1 MRTRRTGFL
10 RLALVGVAAA
20 TVLAGCGGGGN
31 VDSGGF
37 TPGQFGAAQNAL
49 AVLGPTSVYDLAL
62 KTSLTFA
69 SPPTACVVHIETTTP
84 LTFRV
89 FMTWIPNQS
98 ILGRGTGR
106 PFAWLSAV
114 IGTNGLQGDYS
125 FHSGNEVT
133 EAALRAQYGDV
144 FNTPVEKCL
153 VLENRRFGLLPA
165 A

>member
-1 MRTRRTGFL
+1 MRTRRTSCL
-10 RLALVGVAAA
+10 SLALVAVAAA
-20 TVLAGCGGGGN
+20 TMLAGCGGSGG

-37 TPGQFGAAQNAL
+37 TSSQFTAAENAL
-49 AVLGPTSVYDLAL
+49 AVLAPTAVYDLAL

-69 SPPTACVVHIETTTP
+69 SPPTACVVHIQTASP

-106 PFAWLSAV
+106 PYAWLSAV
-114 IGTNGLQGDYS
+114 IGTAGLQGDYS

-144 FNTPVEKCL
+144 FNNPVEKCL
-153 VLENRRFGLLPA
+153 VLENRHFGLLPA
-165 A
+165 S